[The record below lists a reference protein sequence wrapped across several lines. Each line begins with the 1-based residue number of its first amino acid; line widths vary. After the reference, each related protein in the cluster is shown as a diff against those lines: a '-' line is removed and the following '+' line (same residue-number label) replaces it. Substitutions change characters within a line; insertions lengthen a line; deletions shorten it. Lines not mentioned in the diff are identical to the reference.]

1 MKENRVPDGESEK
14 IRKIEFPKGK
24 SERRRKIRFPMG
36 ERERNRKRF
45 RVLLNNARTTT
56 HGGVLGGHQQH
67 RHGKGET
74 ATHDARSTSQNEW
87 HQVIQTQKFGKT
99 VVCVENRM
107 KEETKQQTTNHSRSG
122 QGKEIRGQAKIPP
135 RWRAARHPR
144 VPGRHHETPRLT
156 N

>member
-56 HGGVLGGHQQH
+56 RGGVLGGHQQH

-74 ATHDARSTSQNEW
+74 ATHGARSTSQNGW
-87 HQVIQTQKFGKT
+87 DQVMQTQKFGKA
-99 VVCVENRM
+99 VPCVENRM
-107 KEETKQQTTNHSRSG
+107 KKRPNKQTHPDHYLQHIWARQRDPRTSEDTTSMASSEAPEGFR
-122 QGKEIRGQAKIPP
+122 
-135 RWRAARHPR
+135 
-144 VPGRHHETPRLT
+144 
-156 N
+156 